1 MDAAPGTYWRDA
13 PSSGSKLKRPEKS
26 SELLLSE
33 EVLDDLLD
41 DVLVEDCLIG
51 FLELEAVFAD
61 CAELAG
67 EQAASVTSERRPIVK
82 KRMFF
87 INTLSNVLRRSGEV
101 LLYQ

>member
-1 MDAAPGTYWRDA
+1 M
-13 PSSGSKLKRPEKS
+13 
-26 SELLLSE
+26 LSE

-51 FLELEAVFAD
+51 FLELEAVFTC

-67 EQAASVTSERRPIVK
+67 EQATSVTSERRPIVK

-87 INTLSNVLRRSGEV
+87 IITLSNVLRRSGEV
-101 LLYQ
+101 LLYQQSRNGANGNKKSPIARGIFKR